1 MTTNSSANL
10 LSLLTLQKGKLILS
24 CIASIIATAMG
35 LVPFIIVYLITISL
49 FNPPINQEHI
59 WKLIIISLLSIMI
72 RWSFLGISATLSHI
86 AAHNI
91 LYHIRVKLAEK
102 FGTLSL
108 GYFNE
113 NSTGTLKK
121 VMNEDVEY
129 LELFIAHGIP
139 EIISVIVTFLLT
151 AAYLFTVDWRMTL
164 AALVGIPVAI
174 FAQFLIIQKVQ
185 FLIKG
190 YYEAMNRMNDT
201 IIEYVQGMP
210 VIKAFTQTAESFTKY
225 QNSVSDY
232 QNYEKKWALQTLF
245 PLTLF
250 TVSLNANIL
259 VLLAVGAWLLLAGN
273 LSIPTLILF
282 LVLGLSICTP
292 LFKFIQAAETIVQT
306 QESLKRLYEIMN
318 EPPILDPEKGIS
330 PTEVNIEFKDVYFSY
345 QDKEVLHGISFAV
358 PQKSVTALVGPSG
371 SGKTT
376 IAQLISRFW
385 DVTKGEICIGGIN
398 IKDMK
403 TEVLMSNIAFVFQ
416 EIVLFNDT
424 IYENIRMGNSNAS
437 FKDAIAA
444 AKFANCH
451 EFIEALPDSY
461 QTVVGEKGVKLS
473 GGQKQRLSI
482 ARAILKDAPIVILDE
497 ATAFI
502 DPENETQIQQAI
514 STLVK
519 EKTLIIIAHRLSTIT
534 EADQILVVDKGQ
546 IVAQAKHE
554 NLLTTNE
561 LYRKM
566 WDAHVTARG
575 WSFDTQEAKI

>member
-1 MTTNSSANL
+1 
-10 LSLLTLQKGKLILS
+10 
-24 CIASIIATAMG
+24 
-35 LVPFIIVYLITISL
+35 
-49 FNPPINQEHI
+49 
-59 WKLIIISLLSIMI
+59 
-72 RWSFLGISATLSHI
+72 
-86 AAHNI
+86 
-91 LYHIRVKLAEK
+91 
-102 FGTLSL
+102 
-108 GYFNE
+108 
-113 NSTGTLKK
+113 
-121 VMNEDVEY
+121 
-129 LELFIAHGIP
+129 
-139 EIISVIVTFLLT
+139 
-151 AAYLFTVDWRMTL
+151 
-164 AALVGIPVAI
+164 
-174 FAQFLIIQKVQ
+174 
-185 FLIKG
+185 
-190 YYEAMNRMNDT
+190 
-201 IIEYVQGMP
+201 
-210 VIKAFTQTAESFTKY
+210 
-225 QNSVSDY
+225 
-232 QNYEKKWALQTLF
+232 
-245 PLTLF
+245 
-250 TVSLNANIL
+250 
-259 VLLAVGAWLLLAGN
+259 
-273 LSIPTLILF
+273 
-282 LVLGLSICTP
+282 
-292 LFKFIQAAETIVQT
+292 
-306 QESLKRLYEIMN
+306 MN
-318 EPPILDPEKGIS
+318 EPPILEPDKGIS

-358 PQKSVTALVGPSG
+358 PQKSVMALVGPSG

-424 IYENIRMGNSNAS
+424 IYENIRMGNPNAS
-437 FKDAIAA
+437 FQDAIAA

-502 DPENETQIQQAI
+502 DPENEAQIQQAI

-534 EADQILVVDKGQ
+534 EADQIIVVDKGQ

-554 NLLTTNE
+554 DLLTTNE